1 MAKFYT
7 GRDGRLLIGDN
18 TLVKV
23 TNWQLSAELETLET
37 TTLGDSQRTY
47 VPGLQSFSGSANLMY
62 YVDDDNTNDASTL
75 LRKVIKTSAVTTA
88 DTVSLTLRLTD
99 GGTNND
105 VTLTAYITS
114 ANIGSSVGEVV
125 TAQISFQGT
134 GALTTASI

>member
-7 GRDGRLLIGDN
+7 GRDGRLLLGGN

-114 ANIGSSVGEVV
+114 ASIGSSVGEVV

-134 GALTTASI
+134 GALATASI

>member
-7 GRDGRLLIGDN
+7 GRDGRLLLGAN

-23 TNWQLSAELETLET
+23 ITWQLTAELETLET
-37 TTLGDSQRTY
+37 TTLGDLQRTY
-47 VPGLQSFSGSANLMY
+47 VPGLQSFNGNAGLMY

-75 LRKVIKTSAVTTA
+75 LRKLIKTSGVTTA

-99 GGTNND
+99 GATNND
-105 VTLTAYITS
+105 VTLSAYITS
-114 ANIGSSVGEVV
+114 ATIGPSVGEVV

-134 GALTTASI
+134 GALTAASI